1 MSAELLN
8 LESAIADFD
17 PQADDVFVDPRRLS
31 AAIDR
36 LQGKLC
42 RAVAAAKKRNQ
53 HLLSGQSA
61 CSWVARE
68 CQMSKTAAA
77 DRLCVGSQ
85 LCSMPIVA
93 EAVSSGEIGVQAASV
108 ICHLQERVEH
118 IGPRLDE
125 EMWIG
130 NAKRL

>member
-8 LESAIADFD
+8 LESAITDFD
-17 PQADDVFVDPRRLS
+17 RQADDDFVDPRRLS

-42 RAVAAAKKRNQ
+42 RVVAAAKKRNQ
-53 HLLSGQSA
+53 HLLTGQSA

-68 CQMSKTAAA
+68 CHMSKTAAA

-93 EAVSSGEIGVQAASV
+93 AGPGLGESGFPA
-108 ICHLQERVEH
+108 
-118 IGPRLDE
+118 GP
-125 EMWIG
+125 G
-130 NAKRL
+130 